1 MSASSLRD
9 GGVIAPPSAK
19 NDGGMRALST
29 RNMPRRRDERAE
41 HGRLARV
48 MRVLALETS
57 TLAGGVAL
65 CEDGRV
71 VGLSLLNVALTHSER
86 LMSMVDRLLE
96 DCRWTLAQVQG
107 LAVSEPYGLAPMTLD
122 DLDEVLAIE
131 KA

>member
-1 MSASSLRD
+1 
-9 GGVIAPPSAK
+9 
-19 NDGGMRALST
+19 
-29 RNMPRRRDERAE
+29 
-41 HGRLARV
+41 

-96 DCRWTLAQVQG
+96 ARRFPAVQAPLLLFGSDAQKDRF
-107 LAVSEPYGLAPMTLD
+107 LLNTFIKYPK
-122 DLDEVLAIE
+122 LDEEEAIVSGTAPDADRDAADE
-131 KA
+131 EHRLQLV